1 MCLLQVAG
9 LWVEFEL
16 GSVVS
21 AAWNELDMKIR
32 KSSCSWRNADM
43 YSGPLSGVPNPNLFY
58 DVGIKYLLPV
68 LTGV

>member
-1 MCLLQVAG
+1 
-9 LWVEFEL
+9 
-16 GSVVS
+16 
-21 AAWNELDMKIR
+21 
-32 KSSCSWRNADM
+32 M